1 MDLRDARDADGED
14 AQATRPGARPVTV
27 RDAAEEHRDRTAAV
41 GDDEP
46 AGGDAGREVA
56 LPQPLAGRRGADA
69 ERPVDAVG
77 VERPQRHAGLERPD
91 EQRVLDPPARPQPAV
106 HQALDDDGL
115 ERRAVDVGVEP
126 DVARERAVGGRH
138 GLAAHGHR
146 ARARPAVGEHA
157 QTGAHAVRGPRAVR
171 RGRVDPGEPEPREL
185 ARDRVVDPA
194 GVDGLVAHRAGGR
207 QPAARASRS
216 SAATRRS
223 RPARPISP
231 MLVAV
236 TRPPGRAYVSCGQTA
251 TP

>member
-1 MDLRDARDADGED
+1 MAVGDG
-14 AQATRPGARPVTV
+14 
-27 RDAAEEHRDRTAAV
+27 AEEHRDRA
-41 GDDEP
+41 
-46 AGGDAGREVA
+46 AGRRRRRAGRRTRRAQVA
-56 LPQPLAGRRGADA
+56 LPQALAGGRGADA
-69 ERPVDAVG
+69 ERPVETVG

-115 ERRAVDVGVEP
+115 DRRAVDVGVEP
-126 DVARERAVGGRH
+126 DVAGERAVGGRH

-146 ARARPAVGEHA
+146 PRARPAVGEHA
-157 QTGAHAVRGPRAVR
+157 QAGANAVRRPRAVG
-171 RGRVDPGEPEPREL
+171 RGRVDPGEPEPGQL
-185 ARDRVVDPA
+185 ARDRLVDPA
-194 GVDGLVAHRAGGR
+194 GVDALVAHRAGGR

-216 SAATRRS
+216 SAAIRRS
-223 RPARPISP
+223 RPARPSSP